1 MNRPYLLIAPFRGDG
16 GVSMAS
22 ASMKKAD
29 MLVSLIIIP
38 ICLYVFYESGNWPK
52 QALIGAPTL
61 IPWGVAACL
70 LMAAGMQ
77 FVRALA
83 GKSLP
88 LEERLTGSNRR
99 RVIFAA
105 LLTGGYAA
113 LVSYGGFLITTFLY
127 LALFS
132 LAAGERRWIR
142 LIVFAVT
149 VPVAIYLIFAAILNV
164 PLPPGIFR

>member
-1 MNRPYLLIAPFRGDG
+1 
-16 GVSMAS
+16 MAG

-29 MLVSLIIIP
+29 ILVSLIIVP

-70 LMAAGMQ
+70 LVAAGVQ
-77 FVRALA
+77 FVRALRGRA
-83 GKSLP
+83 LT

-99 RVIFAA
+99 RVIFAV

-113 LVSYGGFLITTFLY
+113 LVSYVGFLVTTFFY
-127 LALFS
+127 LLLFG
-132 LAAGERRWIR
+132 LAAGETRWVR
-142 LIVFAVT
+142 LIAFAVA
-149 VPVAIYLIFAAILNV
+149 VPVTIYLIFATILNV

>member
-1 MNRPYLLIAPFRGDG
+1 MPG
-16 GVSMAS
+16 

-29 MLVSLIIIP
+29 ILVSLIIVP

-70 LMAAGMQ
+70 LVAAGVQ
-77 FVRALA
+77 FVRALRGRA
-83 GKSLP
+83 LT

-99 RVIFAA
+99 RVIFAV

-113 LVSYGGFLITTFLY
+113 LVSYVGFLVTTFFY
-127 LALFS
+127 LALFG
-132 LAAGERRWIR
+132 LAAGETHWVR
-142 LIVFAVT
+142 LIAFAVA
-149 VPVAIYLIFAAILNV
+149 VPVAIYLIFATILNV

>member
-1 MNRPYLLIAPFRGDG
+1 MTG
-16 GVSMAS
+16 

-29 MLVSLIIIP
+29 ILVSLIIVP
-38 ICLYVFYESGNWPK
+38 ICLYVFYESGKWPK

-70 LMAAGMQ
+70 LVAAGVQ
-77 FVRALA
+77 FVRALRGRA
-83 GKSLP
+83 LT

-99 RVIFAA
+99 RVIFAV

-113 LVSYGGFLITTFLY
+113 LVSYVGFLVTTFFY
-127 LALFS
+127 LLLFG
-132 LAAGERRWIR
+132 LAAGETHWVR
-142 LIVFAVT
+142 LIAFAVA
-149 VPVAIYLIFAAILNV
+149 VPVAIYLIFATILNV

>member
-1 MNRPYLLIAPFRGDG
+1 
-16 GVSMAS
+16 MAG

-29 MLVSLIIIP
+29 ILVALIIVP

-61 IPWGVAACL
+61 IPWGVATCL
-70 LMAAGMQ
+70 LVAVGVQ
-77 FVRALA
+77 FVRALRGRA
-83 GKSLP
+83 LT

-99 RVIFAA
+99 RVIFAV

-113 LVSYGGFLITTFLY
+113 LVSYVGFLVTTFFY
-127 LALFS
+127 LVLFG
-132 LAAGERRWIR
+132 LAAGERRWVR
-142 LIVFAVT
+142 LIAFAMA
-149 VPVAIYLIFAAILNV
+149 VPVAIYLIFATILNV

>member
-1 MNRPYLLIAPFRGDG
+1 
-16 GVSMAS
+16 MAG
-22 ASMKKAD
+22 ASMKRAD
-29 MLVSLIIIP
+29 ILVSLIILP

-70 LMAAGMQ
+70 LVAAGVQ
-77 FVRALA
+77 FVRALSGRA
-83 GKSLP
+83 LT

-99 RVIFAA
+99 RVILAF

-113 LVSYGGFLITTFLY
+113 LVSYVGFLVTTFFY
-127 LALFS
+127 LMLFG
-132 LAAGERRWIR
+132 LAAGETRRVR
-142 LIVFAVT
+142 LIAFAVA
-149 VPVAIYLIFAAILNV
+149 VPVAIYLIFATILNV

>member
-1 MNRPYLLIAPFRGDG
+1 MAG
-16 GVSMAS
+16 G
-22 ASMKKAD
+22 SMKKAD
-29 MLVSLIIIP
+29 ILVSLIIVP

-61 IPWGVAACL
+61 IPWGVATCL
-70 LMAAGMQ
+70 LVAAGIQ
-77 FVRALA
+77 FVRALTGRA
-83 GKSLP
+83 LP

-99 RVIFAA
+99 RVIFAV

-113 LVSYGGFLITTFLY
+113 LVSYVGFLVTTFLY
-127 LALFS
+127 LALFG
-132 LAAGERRWIR
+132 LAAGERRWMR
-142 LIVFAVT
+142 LIAFAVT

>member
-1 MNRPYLLIAPFRGDG
+1 
-16 GVSMAS
+16 MAG

-29 MLVSLIIIP
+29 ILVALIIVP

-70 LMAAGMQ
+70 LVAAGVQ
-77 FVRALA
+77 FVRALRGRA
-83 GKSLP
+83 LT

-99 RVIFAA
+99 RVILAV

-113 LVSYGGFLITTFLY
+113 LVSYVGFLVTTFFY
-127 LALFS
+127 LVLFG
-132 LAAGERRWIR
+132 LAAGETRWVR
-142 LIVFAVT
+142 LIAFAVA
-149 VPVAIYLIFAAILNV
+149 VPVTIYLIFATILNV

>member
-1 MNRPYLLIAPFRGDG
+1 
-16 GVSMAS
+16 MAG

-29 MLVSLIIIP
+29 ILVSLIIVP

-61 IPWGVAACL
+61 IPWGVATCL
-70 LMAAGMQ
+70 LVAAGVQ
-77 FVRALA
+77 LFRALSGRA
-83 GKSLP
+83 LT

-99 RVIFAA
+99 RVIFAF

-113 LVSYGGFLITTFLY
+113 LVSYLGFLITTFFY
-127 LALFS
+127 LALFG
-132 LAAGERRWIR
+132 LAAGEKRWVR

-149 VPVAIYLIFAAILNV
+149 VPIAIYLLFSTILNV
-164 PLPPGIFR
+164 PLPPGIFM

>member
-1 MNRPYLLIAPFRGDG
+1 
-16 GVSMAS
+16 MAG
-22 ASMKKAD
+22 ASMKRAD
-29 MLVSLIIIP
+29 IVVSLIIIP

-70 LMAAGMQ
+70 LVAAGVQ
-77 FVRALA
+77 LIRALTGRA
-83 GKSLP
+83 LM
-88 LEERLTGSNRR
+88 LEERLTGANRR
-99 RVIFAA
+99 RVIFAV

-113 LVSYGGFLITTFLY
+113 LVSYSGFLLTTFLY

-142 LIVFAVT
+142 LIAFAVA
-149 VPVAIYLIFAAILNV
+149 VPVAIYLIFATILNV
-164 PLPPGIFR
+164 PLPPGIFW